1 MYTSK
6 CFGFCV
12 IISTFVVRCLNIEE
26 TTFVK
31 ILERRMC
38 PFITKL
44 KVSLN
49 VILALFYYMNYPS
62 DFTLYR
68 FDFNG
73 SYGYKNGR
81 KFRLKYVT
89 LS

>member
-1 MYTSK
+1 
-6 CFGFCV
+6 
-12 IISTFVVRCLNIEE
+12 
-26 TTFVK
+26 
-31 ILERRMC
+31 MC

-62 DFTLYR
+62 DFTLNR

-81 KFRLKYVT
+81 KYRLTNVT